1 MKRSVIPQN
10 TMSQGEGVSMG
21 GGRVLVAA
29 IAVTAIVCAVATES
43 ARPAAT
49 LCVGAKAG
57 CFATIQAALDAAQ
70 DGDTIAIRPGRFAG
84 GITITKSVQLVGAGA
99 GATTIDGGGPVLT
112 IGKDGGVDP
121 PTVSISGVTIT
132 GGFNDS
138 TPLPFAATGGG
149 VLIPPSAGGAAGAT
163 VTISNSVITE
173 NRADPASDDQVLGC
187 PCAFGGGINNA
198 GALAVTNTRIT
209 DNVAGATA
217 SDPSVANYAAGGGIF
232 SVGSQ
237 ATLTLRHS
245 VVSGNRAAVNPPNG
259 RNTDAGGIAN
269 FGGALTIEDSVVG
282 GNRSEVEAAVFS
294 SFFSGAFTEA
304 NAGGLYLAPSSSTT
318 ITRSRIS
325 GNSVH
330 STNTAGDASAEAA
343 GIDAEGSLL
352 MTDSSIQNNT
362 AVATVPAA
370 SGFLA
375 ETDGGGMQ
383 IRGSAAVRESRIT
396 NNSLASTS
404 ESGLALASGGGLAN
418 IGGDLTLERTVVAA
432 NNASAT
438 GIGGFN
444 LGGGILNVLFGGG
457 PPDLNV
463 TDSVIAANRLSASA
477 GVMSQGGG
485 LYTADP
491 FSGQSFP
498 VVMRRAVI
506 EGNKPDQC
514 VGC

>member
-1 MKRSVIPQN
+1 MTRHSVRTATKRGTILAALV
-10 TMSQGEGVSMG
+10 G
-21 GGRVLVAA
+21 VAA
-29 IAVTAIVCAVATES
+29 AIFATGPE
-43 ARPAAT
+43 AAT
-49 LCVGAKAG
+49 SALCVASKPG
-57 CFATIQAALDAAQ
+57 CFSSIQAAVDAAQ
-70 DGDTIAIRPGRFAG
+70 DGDTIAIGPGTFAG
-84 GITITKSVQLVGAGA
+84 GITILKDLELAGAGA
-99 GATTIDGGGPVLT
+99 GATTIEGGGPVVT
-112 IGKDGGVDP
+112 IGEDGGVDP

-132 GGFNDS
+132 GGLHDS

-163 VTISNSVITE
+163 VTISDSVITE
-173 NRADPASDDQVLGC
+173 NRADPASDDQLLGC
-187 PCAFGGGINNA
+187 PCAFGGGISNR
-198 GALAVTNTRIT
+198 GALTVTNTRIT

-217 SDPSVANYAAGGGIF
+217 SDPSVAIYAAGGGIF

-269 FGGALTIEDSVVG
+269 FGGALTIEHSVVG
-282 GNRSEVEAAVFS
+282 GNRSEVEAAAPS
-294 SFFSGAFTEA
+294 SFFSGVFTEA

-318 ITRSRIS
+318 IIRSRIG

-343 GIDAEGSLL
+343 GIDVEGSLL
-352 MTDSSIQNNT
+352 MTSSSVQNNT
-362 AVATVPAA
+362 AVATVPSA

-383 IRGSAAVRESRIT
+383 VRGSAVVRESRVA
-396 NNSLASTS
+396 NNSLTSTS
-404 ESGLALASGGGLAN
+404 ESGLALASGGGLAS
-418 IGGDLTLERTVVAA
+418 IGGDVTLERTVVAA
-432 NNASAT
+432 NSARAT
-438 GIGGFN
+438 GVGGFN

-457 PPDLNV
+457 QPELTV
-463 TDSVIAANRLSASA
+463 TDSVITANRLAASEA
-477 GVMSQGGG
+477 VITQGGG

-491 FSGQSFP
+491 FTGTPFP
-498 VVMRRAVI
+498 VAMARNVI